1 MSVREDRLWSEFKAM
16 QKFRSQVI
24 NWEKGVNYDPPDV
37 YRITYNLKSLIGF
50 NSDGS
55 PRYHTGFTVEVRFPP
70 DYPRG
75 KPDVRFVSD
84 PRPYHPNIWHND
96 RRFCFD
102 GNQQLYG
109 ESHWKPGIGVSLDSL
124 CEMIGKVIAFQE
136 VNLKSPANNDGK
148 LKDWIEKSF
157 RFETLVR
164 VSNPIDPSPIRL
176 PDLGDVIRFGDEPE
190 EPRSRIRFG

>member
-1 MSVREDRLWSEFKAM
+1 MGVREDRLWSEFKAM

-24 NWEKGVNYDPPDV
+24 NWETGVNYEPPDV

-75 KPDVRFVSD
+75 RPDVRLVSE

-96 RRFCFD
+96 RRFCID
-102 GNQQLYG
+102 GNQ
-109 ESHWKPGIGVSLDSL
+109 HWKPGIGVSLDSL

-136 VNLKSPANNDGK
+136 INLSSPANSDRR
-148 LKDWIEKSF
+148 LKDWIEKTF

-164 VSNPIDPSPIRL
+164 VANPIDPAPIRL